1 MLKRDV
7 NGERIYTVTGTW
19 NPDKPRDCLTYKFE
33 YVDDPQDTGN
43 RPGVYI
49 EFKESWLNPSD
60 FESAFT
66 INLTNLVGTSLP
78 NLATANRSIRIIK

>member
-49 EFKESWLNPSD
+49 ETKKSWLNPSD
-60 FESAFT
+60 FEKRVY
-66 INLTNLVGTSLP
+66 NKLDELVGTSLP

>member
-1 MLKRDV
+1 MLTV
-7 NGERIYTVTGTW
+7 NAYTLLPVTW

-60 FESAFT
+60 FEKRVYNKLERT
-66 INLTNLVGTSLP
+66 LVGTSLP